1 MITIKMFFMRDSVSP
16 AVVCAKDSHHAD
28 GLLKGLKFFDFEI
41 VILKVIFKYR
51 NPLQKCRENVVGECC
66 VAF

>member
-41 VILKVIFKYR
+41 VILKVIF
-51 NPLQKCRENVVGECC
+51 
-66 VAF
+66 